1 MTAPPSTEAPS
12 AAEPQ
17 RAAHTRRRIP
27 GGWRI
32 HRLGLYL
39 YNHFIGHLPSHAL
52 RMFFYRRRFAIGE
65 GSTIML
71 GLRLRQLDGIRMG
84 RCVNINANCTIDSR
98 GGPVTFGDY
107 ADVAPDVNI
116 WTLQHDP
123 RDPAF
128 GTVGG
133 PVTLERFAWVGNRA
147 IILPGVTLGE
157 GAVVAAGSVVTK
169 SVPPYTIVGGVP
181 AKPIG
186 ERPRGQQPRSPYN
199 AFLL

>member
-1 MTAPPSTEAPS
+1 M
-12 AAEPQ
+12 
-17 RAAHTRRRIP
+17 
-27 GGWRI
+27 

-39 YNHFIGHLPSHAL
+39 YNHVIGHLPSHAL
-52 RMFFYRRRFAIGE
+52 RMLFYRMRFTIGA

-84 RCVNINANCTIDSR
+84 RCVNINANCMIDSR
-98 GGPVTFGDY
+98 GGAVTFGDY

-123 RDPAF
+123 HDPAF
-128 GTVGG
+128 GAVGA
-133 PVTLERFAWVGNRA
+133 PVTFEPFVWVGNRA

-169 SVPPYTIVGGVP
+169 SVAPYTIVGGVP

-186 ERPRGQQPRSPYN
+186 DRPRGQQPRPPYN